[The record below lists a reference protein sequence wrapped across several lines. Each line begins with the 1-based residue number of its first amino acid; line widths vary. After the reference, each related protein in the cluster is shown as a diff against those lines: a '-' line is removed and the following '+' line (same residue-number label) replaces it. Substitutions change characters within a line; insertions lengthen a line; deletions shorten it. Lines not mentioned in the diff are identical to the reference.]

1 MEDHQI
7 IELYWARSESAIE
20 ETSSKYGSYCGAIA
34 YRILQDREDTEECV
48 SDTWLK
54 AWNAMPPKR
63 PGKLSAFL
71 GTITRNLA
79 LKRWESRSAEKRG
92 GGQVSLALEELEGSI
107 ADPADSPEEQAILLD
122 ALNRFLSGLS
132 PQARIIFLRRYWYL
146 CPVEEIARM
155 GKMSEG
161 AVKMSLHR
169 SRRALRR
176 QLEKEGFS
184 L

>member
-1 MEDHQI
+1 VEDHQI

-20 ETSSKYGSYCGAIA
+20 ETSSKYGPYCGTIA

-54 AWNAMPPKR
+54 AWNAMPPQR
-63 PGKLSAFL
+63 PGRLSAFL

-79 LKRWESRSAEKRG
+79 LKRWERRSAEKRG

-107 ADPADSPEEQAILLD
+107 ADPANSPEEQAILLD
-122 ALNRFLSGLS
+122 ALNRFLSGLT
-132 PQARIIFLRRYWYL
+132 PQARVIFLRRYWYL

-155 GKMSEG
+155 GEMSEG